1 VSEHEL
7 RPRRAT
13 SEDAAEIVRLRR
25 LMFESMDVVDGDA
38 GWMAAAE
45 EHLRRALAG
54 GDLVGAV
61 VDAAAGVM
69 AACGVIELQ
78 QRIPSPMNPSGASAY
93 ISTMSTDLDW
103 RRRGLARAVLTE
115 LLLEARRRGVR
126 RVELHATPAGAPLY
140 RAVGFASRAG
150 GDEMRLDLAAGG

>member
-13 SEDAAEIVRLRR
+13 PDDAAEIVRLRR
-25 LMFESMDVVDGDA
+25 LMFESMDVVDG
-38 GWMAAAE
+38 
-45 EHLRRALAG
+45 R
-54 GDLVGAV
+54 
-61 VDAAAGVM
+61 
-69 AACGVIELQ
+69 
-78 QRIPSPMNPSGASAY
+78 
-93 ISTMSTDLDW
+93 TMSTDLAW

>member
-1 VSEHEL
+1 MSEHEL

-13 SEDAAEIVRLRR
+13 PDDAAEIVRLRR

-45 EHLRRALAG
+45 DHLRRELAG

-61 VDAAAGVM
+61 VDAAAGVI

-93 ISTMSTDLDW
+93 ISTMSTDLAW
-103 RRRGLARAVLTE
+103 RAAPPGAPRAVVLRAA
-115 LLLEARRRGVR
+115 AR
-126 RVELHATPAGAPLY
+126 
-140 RAVGFASRAG
+140 
-150 GDEMRLDLAAGG
+150 